1 MAPGNI
7 AASAADNPTDMPRNP
22 RDMGT
27 AGSEMITGTGD
38 QMPGQ
43 TISKNT
49 HFSGGNPL
57 AKGSQ
62 RYDKHTRDNEST
74 IDKGAA
80 PTHEVVAP
88 PGEEELS
95 QDEIRDKRGL

>member
-1 MAPGNI
+1 
-7 AASAADNPTDMPRNP
+7 MPRNP
-22 RDMGT
+22 RDMP
-27 AGSEMITGTGD
+27 AGNSDVITGIGD

-43 TISKNT
+43 TNT
-49 HFSGGNPL
+49 KHTHYSGGNPL

-74 IDKGAA
+74 LDKGAA
-80 PTHEVVAP
+80 PTHEVVPP
-88 PGEEELS
+88 PGEENLS